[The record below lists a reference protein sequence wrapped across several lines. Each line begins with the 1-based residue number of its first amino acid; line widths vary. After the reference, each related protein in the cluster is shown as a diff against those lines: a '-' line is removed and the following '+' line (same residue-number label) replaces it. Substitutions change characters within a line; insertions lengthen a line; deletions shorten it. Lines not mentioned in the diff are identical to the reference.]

1 MNNAPQFSLR
11 WNNYVTHVTEA
22 FNALRFENDLVD
34 VTLCCDGGKIR
45 AHKMLLSACSSYFRQ
60 IFKENPCQH
69 PVIIFR
75 NFKFDDLNAI
85 INFMYHGE
93 VNIFQ
98 EQLESFLI
106 TAELLEVKGLTD
118 NVEEETSSNQLR
130 ISESNSLDLSSKSN
144 RVNDAPAPVLVEEP
158 VNLTILPWSRG
169 DNIPQENTTATQ
181 DNAVATQDNVAAIQD
196 NDVEVQEPQPET
208 SKTDNS
214 VTKSKQGTSSEEM
227 QVDTQTSVED
237 LSDKSS
243 TESDL
248 AKFRCQLCPKGFK
261 HPTSLTLHKDSH
273 AGKTQCP
280 VCHRSFSR
288 SYDMRSHLQR
298 IHQGKQLTIKEIRY
312 KNNSDSVGP
321 KQFTHN
327 I

>member
-11 WNNYVTHVTEA
+11 WNNYVSHVTES
-22 FNALRFENDLVD
+22 FNVLRFENDLVD
-34 VTLCCDGGKIR
+34 VTLCCDGGKIK
-45 AHKMLLSACSSYFRQ
+45 AHKMLLSACSSYFKQ

-75 NFKFDDLNAI
+75 NFKFEDLNAI

-98 EQLESFLI
+98 EQLESFLL
-106 TAELLEVKGLTD
+106 TAEFLEVKGLTD
-118 NVEEETSSNQLR
+118 NLEDESSKGQLR
-130 ISESNSLDLSSKSN
+130 ITDNTSLDLSSKSS
-144 RVNDAPAPVLVEEP
+144 RMTDDIVPVLSDEPINLATMQSTREEY
-158 VNLTILPWSRG
+158 
-169 DNIPQENTTATQ
+169 NIPQPVTMTSNPNRGIPEQENG
-181 DNAVATQDNVAAIQD
+181 NV
-196 NDVEVQEPQPET
+196 EMQPEP
-208 SKTDNS
+208 SKSDDS
-214 VTKSKQGTSSEEM
+214 VKLKTAPSSGEEM
-227 QVDTQTSVED
+227 QIDTQSASVED
-237 LSDKSS
+237 LSEKNNS
-243 TESDL
+243 ESDL

-312 KNNSDSVGP
+312 KNTNDSVAP
-321 KQFTHN
+321 KQFTHH

>member
-1 MNNAPQFSLR
+1 MNNASQFSLR
-11 WNNYVTHVTEA
+11 WNNYVSHVTEA
-22 FNALRFENDLVD
+22 FNELRFSNDLVD

-45 AHKMLLSACSSYFRQ
+45 AHKMLLSACSNYFKQ

-75 NFKFDDLNAI
+75 NVKFDDLNAI

-118 NVEEETSSNQLR
+118 NVEEETSKTQIMFIDNT
-130 ISESNSLDLSSKSN
+130 SLDLSSKSSRINDDLKPISTDEPINLATIQTN
-144 RVNDAPAPVLVEEP
+144 RDEHIPEASQSSVQKNLNDISSETQFPKEKVSSEDTSVAIRG
-158 VNLTILPWSRG
+158 NSLP
-169 DNIPQENTTATQ
+169 N
-181 DNAVATQDNVAAIQD
+181 
-196 NDVEVQEPQPET
+196 
-208 SKTDNS
+208 
-214 VTKSKQGTSSEEM
+214 EEM
-227 QVDTQTSVED
+227 QVDMQPTSAED
-237 LSDKSS
+237 LSEKNSD
-243 TESDL
+243 SDL

-312 KNNSDSVGP
+312 KGNSDTAA
-321 KQFTHN
+321 KQFTSN

>member
-1 MNNAPQFSLR
+1 MNNASQFSLR
-11 WNNYVTHVTEA
+11 WNNYVSHVTEA
-22 FNALRFENDLVD
+22 FNELRFSNDLVD

-45 AHKMLLSACSSYFRQ
+45 AHKMLLSACSNYFKQ

-75 NFKFDDLNAI
+75 NVKFEDLNAI

-118 NVEEETSSNQLR
+118 NAEEETSKTPIMLIDNT
-130 ISESNSLDLSSKSN
+130 SLDLSSKSTRTNQDMVPIQTDEPINLATVQTN
-144 RVNDAPAPVLVEEP
+144 RDE
-158 VNLTILPWSRG
+158 
-169 DNIPQENTTATQ
+169 NIPDANMQKKLH
-181 DNAVATQDNVAAIQD
+181 DII
-196 NDVEVQEPQPET
+196 VETELQTEKVTPDEST
-208 SKTDNS
+208 NS
-214 VTKSKQGTSSEEM
+214 STRGPPLPSEEM
-227 QVDTQTSVED
+227 QVDTQSTSAED
-237 LSDKSS
+237 LSEKNND
-243 TESDL
+243 SDL

-312 KNNSDSVGP
+312 KGNSDSASVA
-321 KQFTHN
+321 KQFTPN

>member
-11 WNNYVTHVTEA
+11 WNNYVSHVTEA
-22 FNALRFENDLVD
+22 FNVLRFENDLVD
-34 VTLCCDGGKIR
+34 VTLCCDGGKIK
-45 AHKMLLSACSSYFRQ
+45 AHKMLLSACSSYFKQ

-75 NFKFDDLNAI
+75 NFKFEDLNAI

-106 TAELLEVKGLTD
+106 TAEFLEVKGLTD
-118 NVEEETSSNQLR
+118 NMEEESSKSQLR
-130 ISESNSLDLSSKSN
+130 ITDNVSLDLSSKSS
-144 RVNDAPAPVLVEEP
+144 RMTEDIVPVLSDEPINLATMQSSREEY
-158 VNLTILPWSRG
+158 
-169 DNIPQENTTATQ
+169 IPQPLTMTNPPNKSSAEQENG
-181 DNAVATQDNVAAIQD
+181 I
-196 NDVEVQEPQPET
+196 VEMQPEA
-208 SKTDNS
+208 SKSDENVKLKPGPS
-214 VTKSKQGTSSEEM
+214 TSSEEM
-227 QVDTQTSVED
+227 QVDTQATSVED
-237 LSDKSS
+237 LSEKSNS
-243 TESDL
+243 ESEL

-312 KNNSDSVGP
+312 KNTNDSVAP
-321 KQFTHN
+321 KQFTHH

>member
-11 WNNYVTHVTEA
+11 WNNYVNHVTEA
-22 FNALRFENDLVD
+22 FNSLRFENDLVD

-45 AHKMLLSACSSYFRQ
+45 AHKMLLSACSNYFKQ

-75 NFKFDDLNAI
+75 NFKYEDLNAI

-118 NVEEETSSNQLR
+118 NAEDESSKGQLK
-130 ISESNSLDLSSKSN
+130 ITENSSLDLSSKSS
-144 RVNDAPAPVLVEEP
+144 RPIELPVLPSTDEP
-158 VNLTILPWSRG
+158 MNLATLPTSR
-169 DNIPQENTTATQ
+169 DENIPQ
-181 DNAVATQDNVAAIQD
+181 DNSVVAQETEIAVN
-196 NDVEVQEPQPET
+196 EPQPET
-208 SKTDNS
+208 SKLDTTNIKPK
-214 VTKSKQGTSSEEM
+214 VTTNINDEM
-227 QVDTQTSVED
+227 QVDTQSTSAED
-237 LSDKSS
+237 LSDKSNA
-243 TESDL
+243 ESDL

-312 KNNSDSVGP
+312 KNNSESVAP

>member
-1 MNNAPQFSLR
+1 MSNAPQFSLR
-11 WNNYVTHVTEA
+11 WNNYVNHVTEA
-22 FNALRFENDLVD
+22 FNVLRFENDLVD

-45 AHKMLLSACSSYFRQ
+45 AHKMLLSACSNYFKQ

-75 NFKFDDLNAI
+75 NFKFEDLNAI

-118 NVEEETSSNQLR
+118 NVEDEVSKNQIR
-130 ISESNSLDLSSKSN
+130 IIDNSSLDLSAKSSRSN
-144 RVNDAPAPVLVEEP
+144 EQPLPVVVEEP
-158 VNLTILPWSRG
+158 INLATLQSSRSEDIPQD
-169 DNIPQENTTATQ
+169 DNIAVQE
-181 DNAVATQDNVAAIQD
+181 VESNVL
-196 NDVEVQEPQPET
+196 EPQPET
-208 SKTDNS
+208 SKSDNS
-214 VTKSKQGTSSEEM
+214 VAKHKPASTSEEM
-227 QVDTQTSVED
+227 QVDTQSTAED
-237 LSDKSS
+237 LSDKNNS
-243 TESDL
+243 ESDL

-273 AGKTQCP
+273 AGKTRCP

-312 KNNSDSVGP
+312 KNNSDSVVAP

>member
-22 FNALRFENDLVD
+22 FNTLRFENDLVD
-34 VTLCCDGGKIR
+34 VTLYCDGGKIK
-45 AHKMLLSACSSYFRQ
+45 AHKMLLSACSSYFKQ

-69 PVIIFR
+69 PVVIFR
-75 NFKFDDLNAI
+75 NFKYEDLNAI

-118 NVEEETSSNQLR
+118 NAEEEPSKAHIRMSDA
-130 ISESNSLDLSSKSN
+130 SLDLSSKSS
-144 RVNDAPAPVLVEEP
+144 RVTEETVPVPIVMDEP
-158 VNLTILPWSRG
+158 INLATMQSVRDEYIPQTNVAQ
-169 DNIPQENTTATQ
+169 NIPDQDTEAIEIVQPQISKIEETVTTRSKAAER
-181 DNAVATQDNVAAIQD
+181 AVTED
-196 NDVEVQEPQPET
+196 
-208 SKTDNS
+208 
-214 VTKSKQGTSSEEM
+214 M
-227 QVDTQTSVED
+227 QVDNQSTSAED
-237 LSDKSS
+237 LSEKSNP
-243 TESDL
+243 ESDL

-312 KNNSDSVGP
+312 KSNNDNVA
-321 KQFTHN
+321 KQFTHH

>member
-22 FNALRFENDLVD
+22 FNVLRFENDLVD
-34 VTLCCDGGKIR
+34 VTLCCDGGKIK
-45 AHKMLLSACSSYFRQ
+45 AHKMLLSACSNYFKQ

-75 NFKFDDLNAI
+75 NFKYEDLNAI

-118 NVEEETSSNQLR
+118 NAEDESSKGQLR
-130 ISESNSLDLSSKSN
+130 MNDTSLDLSSKSHRFTEDIVPVLSDEPIN
-144 RVNDAPAPVLVEEP
+144 LAPVQSSKDEY
-158 VNLTILPWSRG
+158 
-169 DNIPQENTTATQ
+169 IPQANLVKVT
-181 DNAVATQDNVAAIQD
+181 
-196 NDVEVQEPQPET
+196 PET
-208 SKTDNS
+208 SSQDNENIEVQPESSKVDESKT
-214 VTKSKQGTSSEEM
+214 KPAASEEM
-227 QVDTQTSVED
+227 QVDNQSTSVED
-237 LSDKSS
+237 LSEKSS
-243 TESDL
+243 SESEL

-280 VCHRSFSR
+280 VCLRSFSR

-312 KNNSDSVGP
+312 KNSSDNIGP
-321 KQFTHN
+321 KQFTHP

>member
-75 NFKFDDLNAI
+75 NFKFEDLNAI

-118 NVEEETSSNQLR
+118 NVEEESSSNQLR
-130 ISESNSLDLSSKSN
+130 ISDNNSLDLSSKSN
-144 RVNDAPAPVLVEEP
+144 RANDLPVPVIIEEP
-158 VNLTILPWSRG
+158 VNLTTLPWSRG
-169 DNIPQENTTATQ
+169 DNIPQDISVTSQ
-181 DNAVATQDNVAAIQD
+181 DSEI
-196 NDVEVQEPQPET
+196 EVQEPQPET
-208 SKTDNS
+208 SKIDIGI
-214 VTKSKQGTSSEEM
+214 TKQKQIASTSEEM
-227 QVDTQTSVED
+227 QIDTQSTSAED
-237 LSDKSS
+237 LTDKTNS
-243 TESDL
+243 ESDL

-273 AGKTQCP
+273 AGEILT
-280 VCHRSFSR
+280 
-288 SYDMRSHLQR
+288 LQWKS
-298 IHQGKQLTIKEIRY
+298 IVL
-312 KNNSDSVGP
+312 
-321 KQFTHN
+321 F
-327 I
+327 

>member
-11 WNNYVTHVTEA
+11 WNNYVSHVTEA
-22 FNALRFENDLVD
+22 FNILRFENDLVD
-34 VTLCCDGGKIR
+34 VTLCCDGGKIK
-45 AHKMLLSACSSYFRQ
+45 AHRMLLSACSNYFKQ

-75 NFKFDDLNAI
+75 NFKYEDLNAI

-118 NVEEETSSNQLR
+118 NLDDDTYKNQIR
-130 ISESNSLDLSSKSN
+130 VSDNTSLDLTSKS
-144 RVNDAPAPVLVEEP
+144 RSETFPETPHTSEEP
-158 VNLTILPWSRG
+158 INLAPLQTAREEVLPT
-169 DNIPQENTTATQ
+169 NTPLVVDQ
-181 DNAVATQDNVAAIQD
+181 DNTFELQLDSN
-196 NDVEVQEPQPET
+196 
-208 SKTDNS
+208 KDNS
-214 VTKSKQGTSSEEM
+214 IKVKPSGSTDEM
-227 QVDTQTSVED
+227 QIDNQSTSAED
-237 LSDKSS
+237 LSDKNSS
-243 TESDL
+243 ESDL

-280 VCHRSFSR
+280 VCRRSFSR

-312 KNNSDSVGP
+312 KNSNDTVAS

>member
-1 MNNAPQFSLR
+1 MNVNNAPQFSLR
-11 WNNYVTHVTEA
+11 WNNYVSHVTDA
-22 FNALRFENDLVD
+22 FNILRLENDLVD
-34 VTLCCDGGKIR
+34 VTLCCDGGKIK
-45 AHKMLLSACSSYFRQ
+45 AHKVLLSVCSAYFRQ
-60 IFKENPCQH
+60 VFKETPCQH
-69 PVIIFR
+69 PVIV
-75 NFKFDDLNAI
+75 FKNVRFDDLNAI

-118 NVEEETSSNQLR
+118 NVEDEHSRSYIKINSDETSLDLTSKSLRLKDNNNLPEEPINLATIQVSREEHLPLSNVPRSFLERENLIGASMQFENMRGDETSS
-130 ISESNSLDLSSKSN
+130 
-144 RVNDAPAPVLVEEP
+144 
-158 VNLTILPWSRG
+158 
-169 DNIPQENTTATQ
+169 
-181 DNAVATQDNVAAIQD
+181 
-196 NDVEVQEPQPET
+196 T
-208 SKTDNS
+208 SKLPVFSQIIDDT
-214 VTKSKQGTSSEEM
+214 M
-227 QVDTQTSVED
+227 QVDNQNVTPED
-237 LSDKSS
+237 LSEKNS
-243 TESDL
+243 ESDL
-248 AKFRCQLCPKGFK
+248 GKFRCQLCPKGFK

-312 KNNSDSVGP
+312 KTPSETAA
-321 KQFTHN
+321 KQFNSHN

>member
-1 MNNAPQFSLR
+1 MNNAAQFSLR

-22 FNALRFENDLVD
+22 FNVLRFENDLVD
-34 VTLCCDGGKIR
+34 VTLCCDGGKIK
-45 AHKMLLSACSSYFRQ
+45 AHKMLLSACSSYFKQ

-75 NFKFDDLNAI
+75 NFKYEDLNAI

-106 TAELLEVKGLTD
+106 TAEFLEVKGLTD
-118 NVEEETSSNQLR
+118 NIEEDSSKGSMR
-130 ISESNSLDLSSKSN
+130 IGEISSLDLSSKGSST
-144 RVNDAPAPVLVEEP
+144 RFIEDIVPVLSEEP
-158 VNLTILPWSRG
+158 INLATISNVRDDYISQTNSLANNSDIENGNVDVQTEVPKNE
-169 DNIPQENTTATQ
+169 DNPSSKAKITQ
-181 DNAVATQDNVAAIQD
+181 PI
-196 NDVEVQEPQPET
+196 
-208 SKTDNS
+208 
-214 VTKSKQGTSSEEM
+214 EEM
-227 QVDTQTSVED
+227 QIDGQSSSSTVED
-237 LSDKSS
+237 LSDKNNS
-243 TESDL
+243 ESDL

-312 KNNSDSVGP
+312 KNTNDNVSP
-321 KQFTHN
+321 KQFTHHV
-327 I
+327 

>member
-1 MNNAPQFSLR
+1 MNNAPQYSLR
-11 WNNYVTHVTEA
+11 WNNYVSHVTDA
-22 FNALRFENDLVD
+22 FNLLRLENDLVD
-34 VTLCCDGGKIR
+34 VTLCCDGGKIK
-45 AHKMLLSACSSYFRQ
+45 AHKMLLSVCSNYFKQ

-69 PVIIFR
+69 PVIIFK
-75 NFKFDDLNAI
+75 NVKFEDLNAI

-118 NVEEETSSNQLR
+118 NTEEELPVSQALP
-130 ISESNSLDLSSKSN
+130 EGLSLDLSSKT
-144 RVNDAPAPVLVEEP
+144 RTVIDDIVLAPTEEP
-158 VNLTILPWSRG
+158 INLATMQPPR
-169 DNIPQENTTATQ
+169 DDYIPQTGVYKQYNEDETDIEPAVEQ
-181 DNAVATQDNVAAIQD
+181 DMVIPDEVAVDNVTAEPSPPTE
-196 NDVEVQEPQPET
+196 EVQ
-208 SKTDNS
+208 
-214 VTKSKQGTSSEEM
+214 M
-227 QVDTQTSVED
+227 DTQSTSAED
-237 LSDKSS
+237 LSEKNN
-243 TESDL
+243 TESDMVL
-248 AKFRCQLCPKGFK
+248 KFRCHMCPKGFK

-312 KNNSDSVGP
+312 KGNSDAS
-321 KQFTHN
+321 KQFTHH

>member
-11 WNNYVTHVTEA
+11 WNNYVNHVTEA
-22 FNALRFENDLVD
+22 FNELRFENDLVD
-34 VTLCCDGGKIR
+34 VTLCCDGGKIK
-45 AHKMLLSACSSYFRQ
+45 AHKMLLSACSSYFKQ

-75 NFKFDDLNAI
+75 NFKYEDLNAI

-118 NVEEETSSNQLR
+118 NADDDSPKRDSFREVRLSDN
-130 ISESNSLDLSSKSN
+130 ISLDLSSKST
-144 RVNDAPAPVLVEEP
+144 RFTEDIVPVLLDEP
-158 VNLTILPWSRG
+158 INLATIQNERTR
-169 DNIPQENTTATQ
+169 DENIPQINVLPNLQEQESENSESHQ
-181 DNAVATQDNVAAIQD
+181 VFLKSDDNLNMR
-196 NDVEVQEPQPET
+196 P
-208 SKTDNS
+208 KT
-214 VTKSKQGTSSEEM
+214 VTPSEEM
-227 QVDTQTSVED
+227 QIDNQSTSAED
-237 LSDKSS
+237 LLEKNT

-312 KNNSDSVGP
+312 KNSNDTIAP
-321 KQFTHN
+321 KQFTHH

>member
-11 WNNYVTHVTEA
+11 WNNYVSHVTEA
-22 FNALRFENDLVD
+22 FNVLRFENDLVD
-34 VTLCCDGGKIR
+34 VTLCCDGGKIK
-45 AHKMLLSACSSYFRQ
+45 AHKMLLSACSNYFKQ

-75 NFKFDDLNAI
+75 NFKFEDLNAI

-118 NVEEETSSNQLR
+118 NADDDSSKSTLR
-130 ISESNSLDLSSKSN
+130 ITDNASLDLSSKTSRFVEDIVPVLSDEPIN
-144 RVNDAPAPVLVEEP
+144 LAPAASTRDEY
-158 VNLTILPWSRG
+158 
-169 DNIPQENTTATQ
+169 IPQASPMKNIGDQENE
-181 DNAVATQDNVAAIQD
+181 I
-196 NDVEVQEPQPET
+196 QPET
-208 SKTDNS
+208 SKTDDNMG
-214 VTKSKQGTSSEEM
+214 SKVKTITPPAEEM
-227 QVDTQTSVED
+227 QVDAQSSSTTVED
-237 LSDKSS
+237 LSEKNNS
-243 TESDL
+243 ESDL

-261 HPTSLTLHKDSH
+261 HPTSLTLHKDAH

-312 KNNSDSVGP
+312 KNTNDNVTP
-321 KQFTHN
+321 KQFTHH

>member
-1 MNNAPQFSLR
+1 MNNNAPQFSLR

-75 NFKFDDLNAI
+75 NFKFEDLNAI

-118 NVEEETSSNQLR
+118 NAEDESSNSQLR
-130 ISESNSLDLSSKSN
+130 ITDNNSLDLSSKSN
-144 RVNDAPAPVLVEEP
+144 RVNDLPVPVLAEEP
-158 VNLTILPWSRG
+158 VNLTTLPWSRG
-169 DNIPQENTTATQ
+169 ESIPQSNSVASQ
-181 DNAVATQDNVAAIQD
+181 DNESDA
-196 NDVEVQEPQPET
+196 QETKPET
-208 SKTDNS
+208 SKIDN
-214 VTKSKQGTSSEEM
+214 GTTNPNPSTSTSEEM
-227 QVDTQTSVED
+227 QIDTQSTSVED
-237 LSDKSS
+237 LSDKSNS
-243 TESDL
+243 ESDL

-273 AGKTQCP
+273 AVVPTK
-280 VCHRSFSR
+280 
-288 SYDMRSHLQR
+288 
-298 IHQGKQLTIKEIRY
+298 
-312 KNNSDSVGP
+312 
-321 KQFTHN
+321 FTKKMKGRCRQH
-327 I
+327 

>member
-11 WNNYVTHVTEA
+11 WNNYVNHVTEA
-22 FNALRFENDLVD
+22 FNSLRFENDLVD

-45 AHKMLLSACSSYFRQ
+45 AHKMLLSACSSYFKQ

-75 NFKFDDLNAI
+75 NFKYEDLNAI

-118 NVEEETSSNQLR
+118 NVDDESSKTQLK
-130 ISESNSLDLSSKSN
+130 ITENNSIDLSSKSTRLNDLLVPLPTDEPMNLATIPTN
-144 RVNDAPAPVLVEEP
+144 RDEH
-158 VNLTILPWSRG
+158 
-169 DNIPQENTTATQ
+169 IPQEISVVSQ
-181 DNAVATQDNVAAIQD
+181 ESEI
-196 NDVEVQEPQPET
+196 DVIEPQPET
-208 SKTDNS
+208 SKGETTNAK
-214 VTKSKQGTSSEEM
+214 TKITTNTNDEM
-227 QVDTQTSVED
+227 QVDNQTASAED
-237 LSDKSS
+237 LSDKSNA
-243 TESDL
+243 ESDL

-312 KNNSDSVGP
+312 KNNSDNVAP

>member
-22 FNALRFENDLVD
+22 FNVLRFENDLVD
-34 VTLCCDGGKIR
+34 VTLCCDGGKIK
-45 AHKMLLSACSSYFRQ
+45 AHKMLLSACSSYFKQ

-75 NFKFDDLNAI
+75 NFKFEDLNAI
-85 INFMYHGE
+85 VNFMYHGE

-118 NVEEETSSNQLR
+118 NIEDESPKSQLKMNDN
-130 ISESNSLDLSSKSN
+130 ISLDLSSKST
-144 RVNDAPAPVLVEEP
+144 RFSEDIVPVLLDEPINLATMQSDRAREEY
-158 VNLTILPWSRG
+158 
-169 DNIPQENTTATQ
+169 IPQNNSLTSLPDQENEHSESRPSIAKLDESSSTRPKTAITNE
-181 DNAVATQDNVAAIQD
+181 D
-196 NDVEVQEPQPET
+196 
-208 SKTDNS
+208 
-214 VTKSKQGTSSEEM
+214 M
-227 QVDTQTSVED
+227 QVDQSTSAED
-237 LSDKSS
+237 ILEKSTS
-243 TESDL
+243 ESDL

-312 KNNSDSVGP
+312 KNSSDNVGP

>member
-11 WNNYVTHVTEA
+11 WNNYVSHVTEA
-22 FNALRFENDLVD
+22 FNVLRFENDLVD
-34 VTLCCDGGKIR
+34 VTLCCDGGKIK
-45 AHKMLLSACSSYFRQ
+45 AHKMLLSACSTYFKQ

-75 NFKFDDLNAI
+75 NFKFEDLNAI
-85 INFMYHGE
+85 VNFMYHGE
-93 VNIFQ
+93 PLSKT
-98 EQLESFLI
+98 LEKSTFH
-106 TAELLEVKGLTD
+106 K
-118 NVEEETSSNQLR
+118 QLR
-130 ISESNSLDLSSKSN
+130 
-144 RVNDAPAPVLVEEP
+144 
-158 VNLTILPWSRG
+158 
-169 DNIPQENTTATQ
+169 
-181 DNAVATQDNVAAIQD
+181 AIQSKKTELQKC
-196 NDVEVQEPQPET
+196 NQKLLPQK
-208 SKTDNS
+208 KTQKK
-214 VTKSKQGTSSEEM
+214 TPSSTEEM
-227 QVDTQTSVED
+227 QVDIQSTSVED
-237 LSDKSS
+237 LSEKNSS
-243 TESDL
+243 DSEL

-312 KNNSDSVGP
+312 KNTSDNLGP

>member
-11 WNNYVTHVTEA
+11 WNNYVNHVTEA
-22 FNALRFENDLVD
+22 FNSLRFENDLVD

-45 AHKMLLSACSSYFRQ
+45 AHKMLLSACSNYFKQ

-75 NFKFDDLNAI
+75 NFKYEDLNAI

-118 NVEEETSSNQLR
+118 NSEDESSKGQLK
-130 ISESNSLDLSSKSN
+130 ITENNSLDLSSKSS
-144 RVNDAPAPVLVEEP
+144 RPTELPVPISTDEP
-158 VNLTILPWSRG
+158 MNLATLPTSR
-169 DNIPQENTTATQ
+169 DENIPQ
-181 DNAVATQDNVAAIQD
+181 DNSIVSQESEI
-196 NDVEVQEPQPET
+196 DVIEPQPET
-208 SKTDNS
+208 SKLDTTNIKPQLK
-214 VTKSKQGTSSEEM
+214 VTTNINNEM
-227 QVDTQTSVED
+227 QVDTQSTSAED
-237 LSDKSS
+237 LSDKSNP
-243 TESDL
+243 ESDL

-312 KNNSDSVGP
+312 KNNSDSVAP

>member
-11 WNNYVTHVTEA
+11 WNNYVNHVTEA
-22 FNALRFENDLVD
+22 FNVLRFENDLVD
-34 VTLCCDGGKIR
+34 VTLCCDGGKIK
-45 AHKMLLSACSSYFRQ
+45 AHKMLLSACSSYFKQ

-75 NFKFDDLNAI
+75 NFKFEDLNAI

-118 NVEEETSSNQLR
+118 NVEDESSKNQMRLSDN
-130 ISESNSLDLSSKSN
+130 ISLDLSSKSS
-144 RVNDAPAPVLVEEP
+144 RVPEDIVSAPVPVSDEPINLATIQPVREEY
-158 VNLTILPWSRG
+158 
-169 DNIPQENTTATQ
+169 IPQASSFSVPDHENGT
-181 DNAVATQDNVAAIQD
+181 
-196 NDVEVQEPQPET
+196 EPQSEM
-208 SKTDNS
+208 
-214 VTKSKQGTSSEEM
+214 TKVDEIINNKNKMPTSSEEM
-227 QVDTQTSVED
+227 QVDMQSTSAED
-237 LSDKSS
+237 LSEKNSS
-243 TESDL
+243 ESEL

-312 KNNSDSVGP
+312 KNSSDTVAP
-321 KQFTHN
+321 KPFTHH